1 MICPSCLKTIED
13 NSTFCPHCHA
23 YVGGSASGAGEF
35 VFCDGCGARLSVRDR
50 TCPKCGRPAPGI
62 LSTQS
67 ASSDLAAGR
76 TASFPRLSA
85 DAQPTPSA
93 KQQASVAQVLNDSI
107 DPAVTS
113 VLRASDIEKHARQAA
128 PAPAYGTVDPYH
140 TERRSYKGVIIAL
153 VLLALIGGGAAF
165 VIKDPLNM
173 MPGLEA
179 SFREAAKEM
188 FPSRQVAE
196 DSSDDSSDGQ
206 TDATDTGSADSDATD
221 TEPLTDEELYTQ
233 LSTIYQQIVDYGS
246 SEQFGE
252 CVDAFNSYCIASSH
266 SDRES
271 ASASAYALR
280 DSVQQT
286 IDEISALSL
295 RAPLDTAYSQDIEHM
310 SQLAGWMYGRID
322 AICKSWDVSLSY
334 QDGEYPNQH
343 QDEILAPMREAGS
356 NDYDSYKA
364 YIDVWEPEQK

>member
-13 NSTFCPHCHA
+13 DSTFCPHCHA
-23 YVGGSASGAGEF
+23 YVGGSGSGAGEF

-67 ASSDLAAGR
+67 ASADLAAGR
-76 TASFPRLSA
+76 TASFPRLSSESVDNEA
-85 DAQPTPSA
+85 P
-93 KQQASVAQVLNDSI
+93 KQQASVAQVLNDSF

-113 VLRASDIEKHARQAA
+113 VLRASDIEKRARQEA
-128 PAPAYGTVDPYH
+128 PEPSYVDPYH
-140 TERRSYKGVIIAL
+140 KERRSYKGVIIAFVL
-153 VLLALIGGGAAF
+153 VAIIGGAAAF

-179 SFREAAKEM
+179 SFREAAHEM

-196 DSSDDSSDGQ
+196 QTDDSSADAQADG
-206 TDATDTGSADSDATD
+206 TDTTTDDSETTKTD
-221 TEPLTDEELYTQ
+221 PLTDEELYSE
-233 LSTIYQQIVDYGS
+233 LSNIYQQIVDYGS
-246 SEQFGE
+246 EDQFGE
-252 CVDAFNSYCIASSH
+252 CVVAFNSYCIASSH
-266 SDRES
+266 DDRE
-271 ASASAYALR
+271 AAAASAYALR

-286 IDEISALSL
+286 LDDITALSL
-295 RAPLDTAYSQDIEHM
+295 RAPTDTAYSQDIEHM
-310 SQLAGWMYGRID
+310 SQLAGWMYGRVD

-343 QDEILAPMREAGS
+343 QDEILTPMREAGT

>member
-76 TASFPRLSA
+76 TASFPRLSSDTA
-85 DAQPTPSA
+85 DNAAPKAQS
-93 KQQASVAQVLNDSI
+93 SVAQVLNDSI

-113 VLRASDIEKHARQAA
+113 VLRASDIERHTRQSA
-128 PAPAYGTVDPYH
+128 PGPSYVDPYH

-153 VLLALIGGGAAF
+153 VLLLLIGGGAAF
-165 VIKDPLNM
+165 VVKDPLNM
-173 MPGLEA
+173 MPGLAE
-179 SFREAAKEM
+179 SFQEAAQEM

-196 DSSDDSSDGQ
+196 QVDDSS
-206 TDATDTGSADSDATD
+206 SDAQSD
-221 TEPLTDEELYTQ
+221 TSDAGSDANDTTNNEPLTDDEVYTE

-252 CVDAFNSYCIASSH
+252 CVDAFNSFCIASSH
-266 SDRES
+266 DDREG
-271 ASASAYALR
+271 AAASAYALR

-286 IDEISALSL
+286 IDEVTNLGL
-295 RAPLDTAYSQDIEHM
+295 RAPADTAYSQDIEHM